1 MGREKKEIYFNPI
14 IIGGLMANKPVRP
27 EIVDR
32 LAKRMQK
39 PKKAKKQN
47 KHFPVQNH
55 VLWAASAGSGL
66 QVLRTDYALSALN
79 RRLYRQNKVYR
90 VKLDVVGSRS
100 QSIDVFRLRDTFM
113 LQRGYE
119 LAMEEWNKSYE
130 EAGQVVKDNVRARWR
145 DFRIDPKS
153 HVADTVSLPRNLRG
167 DGTPSGVTSTNV
179 VVDEYNY
186 SESYTPGGLVRDFG
200 LKSDTNTFDIIA
212 EYNKVGKVQTEP
224 SVATTEAAYQE
235 LQTDLTD
242 DMVENLQEDGN
253 NPPYDADDHHVL
265 DILEYV
271 GTIYIDGSGTSKS
284 TTGFFDAPL
293 GVVYLSGNGGT
304 ITAIDGAAVNFY
316 KMTVQKGQYKGVAA
330 RDYVEAKKL
339 E

>member
-1 MGREKKEIYFNPI
+1 VGREKKETYFNPI

-39 PKKAKKQN
+39 SKKTTKQN

-55 VLWAASAGSGL
+55 ILWGAAQGSGL

-90 VKLDVVGSRS
+90 VKLDVVGNRA
-100 QSIDVFRLRDTFM
+100 QVIDVFRLRDTFM

-119 LAMEEWNKSYE
+119 LAMEEWNKSYD

-153 HVADTVSLPRNLRG
+153 HVGDTIVLPRNLRG
-167 DGTPSGVTSTNV
+167 NGSAAASTNV

-200 LKSDTNTFDIIA
+200 LKSDSNTFDIIA

-253 NPPYDADDHHVL
+253 NPPYDADEHHVL
-265 DILEYV
+265 DVLEYV
-271 GTIYIDGSGTSKS
+271 GTIYIDDDGTSKS

-293 GVVYLSGNGGT
+293 GVVYLSGTGST
-304 ITAIDGAAVNFY
+304 IAGIDGAAANFY

-330 RDYVEAKKL
+330 RDYVGAKKL